1 MSLPVY
7 PERTMTW
14 FELHEDLRRVY
25 QRNWYVIGYGG
36 VGIGNGLKDGEQ
48 EIWIRIRRRDAGGEK

>member
-1 MSLPVY
+1 
-7 PERTMTW
+7 MTW